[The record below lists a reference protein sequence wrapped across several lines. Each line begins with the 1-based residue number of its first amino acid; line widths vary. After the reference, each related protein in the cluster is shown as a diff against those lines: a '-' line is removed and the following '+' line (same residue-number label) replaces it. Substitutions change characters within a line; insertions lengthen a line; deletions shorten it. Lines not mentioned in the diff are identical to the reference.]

1 MLGCVP
7 RVRCH
12 HPGPSRRPD
21 PSEPNNHNRGNTT
34 GAVRPIFPIACCV
47 AVLFAS
53 VEPQQFVPKCHG
65 SSKTTDS
72 LPSPLVCR
80 FSPPVIY
87 TTRSYLTCTL
97 LSISSRNNPPPAS
110 SFQCKW
116 EGCRYP
122 GSFNRLNDLMHHVK
136 NIHASPRTYT
146 CPVENC
152 SEVSNRKDNLLEH
165 KRRRHQ
171 QG

>member
-1 MLGCVP
+1 MP
-7 RVRCH
+7 SRR
-12 HPGPSRRPD
+12 PSRRPD

-47 AVLFAS
+47 AVLFAA
-53 VEPQQFVPKCHG
+53 VGPRQFVPKRRDP
-65 SSKTTDS
+65 SKTAEY

-87 TTRSYLTCTL
+87 TTRSYLTWTL
-97 LSISSRNNPPPAS
+97 LSISLRNNPPPTS

-122 GSFNRLNDLMHHVK
+122 GFFNRLNALMRHVK
-136 NIHASPRTYT
+136 NIHALPRTYP
-146 CPVENC
+146 CPVRNC
-152 SEVSNRKDNLLEH
+152 SEVFNRKDNLLEH